1 MALADLVD
9 SLGPAASVDTMMTG
23 SAVRPCLAIAGS
35 VLAFALLVERVG
47 YLAAVMSTVLI
58 ASFGS
63 RELNVRQALI
73 LAVVVAAVMAVLFVG
88 LLDQPWHLIA
98 TF

>member
-1 MALADLVD
+1 
-9 SLGPAASVDTMMTG
+9 MTTI

-35 VLAFALLVERVG
+35 VLAFALLIESAG

-63 RELNVRQALI
+63 RALNFYQALM
-73 LAVVVAAVMAVLFVG
+73 LAAVVTAVMAILFVG
-88 LLDQPWHLIA
+88 LLDQPLQLLGA
-98 TF
+98 S

>member
-1 MALADLVD
+1 MMA
-9 SLGPAASVDTMMTG
+9 G

-35 VLAFALLVERVG
+35 VLAFALLIERVG

-98 TF
+98 TL